1 MRMLTKEWGDGS
13 PSPATIALSL
23 LALAP
28 IVAYALFVGYLQRD
42 LPIYDDYIIQLELA
56 QLKAASQ
63 LSDKLSILFR
73 QLNEHRLAYTRFWFW
88 LVHQLNGTIS
98 YSALIVIGNL
108 PLLGIWGVF
117 GGLLYRLRV
126 PLVALVP
133 LSWLLFQFQFN
144 SNSLWAMASLQN
156 ITIHFLYPLLF
167 VLLLNRNRTAW
178 IASWVVAMLLCYT
191 SGNGFLALVLAG
203 VSLAYQ
209 RRWQDMVGWAI
220 LSAGLGLLYF
230 WSYQRPANFPTADT
244 STLIDKV
251 LATLIFLGMHLEAY
265 PQSGSFGAHVING
278 LIICGP
284 VLLLTGWSC
293 WHLAMRW
300 RSRQPLT
307 SRDGVLLV
315 AVLISGFIISSAVAA
330 VQSRIN
336 FMGWIGLTESRYRLY
351 STMLVLTGYVQL
363 VAFASR
369 RGWYVHRLGWV
380 SVGLSMLVWAG
391 IYNQKISESY
401 LFRSQALAYYHN
413 WTQLQP
419 DTTKAFIATV
429 FRPSG
434 QDAAALER
442 IQQRVSLAAHTY
454 PQHPRVIQSLTEED
468 DSYVIASANEPNSQS
483 PNEWNML
490 IFWASDHFLLFPVM
504 RQPNRNWRSFW
515 LTQTWFG
522 SGFQSRTIK
531 WTLKKVSYRLGFLK
545 SRADSLTVYR
555 TAHVVR
561 P

>member
-1 MRMLTKEWGDGS
+1 MRVLTKMWVGGTL
-13 PSPATIALSL
+13 SPATIALSL

-56 QLKAASQ
+56 QLEATPR
-63 LSDKLSILFR
+63 LSDKLSILFS

-88 LVHQLNGTIS
+88 LVHWLNGTIS

-108 PLLGIWGVF
+108 PLLGIWGLF
-117 GGLLYRLRV
+117 GWLLYRLRV

-167 VLLLNRNRTAW
+167 VLLLSRNRTAW
-178 IASWVVAMLLCYT
+178 IASGGVAILLCYT
-191 SGNGFLALVLAG
+191 SGNGFLALVLGGGAL
-203 VSLAYQ
+203 VYQ
-209 RRWQDMVGWAI
+209 RRWRDTVGWAL
-220 LSAGLGLLYF
+220 LSVGLGLLYF
-230 WSYQRPANFPTADT
+230 WSYQRPTNLSVADT
-244 STLIDKV
+244 STLIDKA

-265 PQSGSFGAHVING
+265 PQSVSFGAHVVNG
-278 LIICGP
+278 LVIGGL

-293 WHLAMRW
+293 WQLAMRW
-300 RSRQPLT
+300 RARQPLT
-307 SRDGVLLV
+307 RRDGVLLV
-315 AVLISGFIISSAVAA
+315 AVLMSGFIAISAVAA

-336 FMGWIGLTESRYRLY
+336 LMGWVGLTESRYRLY

-363 VAFASR
+363 VAFASQQ
-369 RGWYVHRLGWV
+369 GWLIRRLGWV
-380 SVGLSMLVWAG
+380 SVGLSVLVWAG
-391 IYNQKISESY
+391 ICNQKISESY
-401 LFRSQALAYYHN
+401 LFRSQALANYHN

-419 DTTKAFIATV
+419 DTTKALIATV

-434 QDAAALER
+434 RDAAALAHIR
-442 IQQRVSLAAHTY
+442 QRVSLAAHTY
-454 PQHPRVIQSLTEED
+454 PEHPRLIQSLTDED

-483 PNEWNML
+483 PNDWNML

-504 RQPNRNWRSFW
+504 RKPNQDWRSFW
-515 LTQTWFG
+515 LTQTWFDR
-522 SGFQSRTIK
+522 GFQARTIK
-531 WTLKKVSYRLGFLK
+531 WTLKKVPYRLGFLK
-545 SRADSLTVYR
+545 CRSDSLLVYR
-555 TAHVVR
+555 TAHIVR

>member
-1 MRMLTKEWGDGS
+1 MRILTKAWADGS
-13 PSPATIALSL
+13 PSLSTIALSL

-42 LPIYDDYIIQLELA
+42 LPIYDDYIVQLELA
-56 QLKAASQ
+56 QLKAAPR
-63 LSDKLSILFR
+63 LTDKISILFS

-88 LVHQLNGTIS
+88 LVHWLNGTIS

-108 PLLGIWGVF
+108 PLLGIWAVVGW
-117 GGLLYRLRV
+117 LLYRLRV

-133 LSWLLFQFQFN
+133 VSWLLFQFQFN

-167 VLLLNRNRTAW
+167 VLMLSRRRTAW
-178 IASWVVAMLLCYT
+178 MASWGVAILLCYT
-191 SGNGFLALVLAG
+191 SGNGFLALVLGGGAL
-203 VSLAYQ
+203 VYQ
-209 RRWQDMVGWAI
+209 RRWRDAGGWAL

-230 WSYQRPANFPTADT
+230 WSYQRPTNFPVADT

-265 PQSGSFGAHVING
+265 PQSGSFGAHVVNG
-278 LIICGP
+278 LVIGVP

-293 WHLAMRW
+293 WQLAMRW
-300 RSRQPLT
+300 RSRQPL
-307 SRDGVLLV
+307 SGLDGVLLV
-315 AVLISGFIISSAVAA
+315 TVLMSGFIAISAMAA

-336 FMGWIGLTESRYRLY
+336 FTGWIGLTESRYRLY

-363 VAFASR
+363 IAFACQQ
-369 RGWYVHRLGWV
+369 GWEIKRVSWV
-380 SVGLSMLVWAG
+380 AVGLSALVWAG

-419 DTTKAFIATV
+419 DTTKAFVATV

-434 QDAAALER
+434 RDAAALADIR
-442 IQQRVSLAAHTY
+442 QRVSLAAHRY
-454 PQHPRVIQSLTEED
+454 PDHPRVIQSLTEED
-468 DSYVIASANEPNSQS
+468 DTYVIASANEPNSQS

-490 IFWASDHFLLFPVM
+490 IFWASDHFLIFPVM
-504 RQPNRNWRSFW
+504 RQPNRDWRSFW

-522 SGFQSRTIK
+522 SGFQARTIK
-531 WTLKKVSYRLGFLK
+531 WTLKKMPYRLGFLK
-545 SRADSLTVYR
+545 SRADSLTIYR
-555 TAHVVR
+555 TAHIVR